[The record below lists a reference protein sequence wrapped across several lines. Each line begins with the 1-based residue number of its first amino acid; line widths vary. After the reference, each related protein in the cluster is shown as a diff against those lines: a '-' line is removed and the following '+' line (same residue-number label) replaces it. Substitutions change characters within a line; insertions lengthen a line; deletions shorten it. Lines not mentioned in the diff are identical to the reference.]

1 MALESKFWFHYF
13 LRNFGKFITLNHHID
28 SCEIEIISTLRSVIK
43 MKYDVFFSRQQRRL
57 LGRQDTWR
65 DLGLLWQGTH
75 ERQAPGPGDRVELW
89 GSSWLPK

>member
-1 MALESKFWFHYF
+1 MLVDGPRAPACPVE
-13 LRNFGKFITLNHHID
+13 RGGETNGAEPAGT
-28 SCEIEIISTLRSVIK
+28 RSPQTASSE
-43 MKYDVFFSRQQRRL
+43 VFFSRQQRRL